1 MITVQVYSTDYH
13 RVKERDTE
21 MKYMIKDLMKGKLVP
36 ALISIA
42 LGIIIILARKSALDV
57 LVKVVGGLAITC
69 GIAFIAIYMTRQ
81 DPDKGNLQMVIGM
94 AVIAALAGLILIFFA
109 ETIVDFFPTLMGIFL
124 ILNGLSNLV
133 GAGADE
139 DNRVMAGI
147 MGVISILFGILLVA
161 KPGFIVN
168 AIMIYIGAFF
178 IVNGLMDLFLVKRV
192 VRTPLK

>member
-13 RVKERDTE
+13 RVKGRETE

-42 LGIIIILARKSALDV
+42 LGIIIIIARRAALDV
-57 LVKVVGGLAITC
+57 LVKIVGGLMITC